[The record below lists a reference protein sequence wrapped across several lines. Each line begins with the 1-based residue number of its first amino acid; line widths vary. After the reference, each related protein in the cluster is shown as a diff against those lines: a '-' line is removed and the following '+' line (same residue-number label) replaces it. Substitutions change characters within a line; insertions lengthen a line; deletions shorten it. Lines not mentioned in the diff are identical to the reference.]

1 MMTTIAA
8 EFPHAGA
15 HIDGSWAKGEGEPMQ
30 VMRPRTGETIVELPQ
45 ASPAQVRSALESSHR
60 AQVGWARTTSVERGA
75 LLRQIADVIAANR
88 GQLAALLVEEMGKR
102 HNEADDELAF
112 AESFVRFNAE
122 WDTRLEG
129 DVLPGD
135 VPGEQIQLLRV
146 PIGVVAAIC
155 PWNFPLAVL
164 CRKLAPALL
173 TGNTVVVKPSEISPL
188 STLAL
193 FEMITDAV
201 DLPAGVLNLV
211 VGGRQVGQALVADEL
226 TSLISF
232 TGHRDTGKSVMAAA
246 SANMTRVSLELGGKA
261 PAIVWRDADVQL
273 AVDSI
278 LAARHTNCGQ
288 VCTSAERVLAHPDV
302 IDEFTERYSAA
313 VSQMRIGDPT
323 GDVDLGP
330 MASAQQVTK
339 AQAALSTALAEG
351 ATVVAGGTISDA
363 ADLGPGYWQAPTV
376 LRDVTPGMTIMRE
389 ETFGPITPIVAVDR
403 IDEALAIANDSRY
416 GLSAY
421 VFSEDYRTVM
431 RTVDELQFGEI
442 YVNRT
447 LGESVH
453 AHHTGW
459 KESGMGGE
467 DGKWGMLRYT
477 QIKTVYHRFGRA

>member
-1 MMTTIAA
+1 MSRPLTIDT
-8 EFPHAGA
+8 PTAGVY
-15 HIDGSWAKGEGEPMQ
+15 IDGAWRPGEGPVMTVLRPLDGQPITEIGEASDTQ
-30 VMRPRTGETIVELPQ
+30 VHT
-45 ASPAQVRSALESSHR
+45 ALESARR
-60 AQVGWARTTSVERGA
+60 AQTAWARTTTTQRGQ

-88 GQLAALLVEEMGKR
+88 VTLAELLVEEMGKR
-102 HNEADDELAF
+102 RPEADDELAF
-112 AESFVRFNAE
+112 AESFMRFNAE
-122 WDTRLEG
+122 WDRRLEG
-129 DVLPGD
+129 EVLPGD

-164 CRKLAPALL
+164 CRKLSPALL

-188 STLAL
+188 STMAL
-193 FEMITDAV
+193 FELIADNV
-201 DLPAGVLNLV
+201 DLPPGVLNLV
-211 VGGRQVGQALVADEL
+211 VGGPTTGKALVNDEL
-226 TSLISF
+226 TSLVSF
-232 TGHRDTGKSVMAAA
+232 TGHRDTGKNVMASAA
-246 SANMTRVSLELGGKA
+246 ANMTRVSLELGGKA
-261 PAIVWRDADVQL
+261 PAIVWRDADVAL

-302 IDEFTERYSAA
+302 IDEFTERYAAA
-313 VSQMRIGDPT
+313 VSAMRIGDPA

-330 MASAQQVTK
+330 MASAQQLAKT
-339 AQAALSTALAEG
+339 QAAVATAVAEG
-351 ATVVAGGTISDA
+351 ATIVAGGSIPNAD
-363 ADLGPGYWQAPTV
+363 DLGAGYWQAPAV
-376 LRDVTPGMTIMRE
+376 LRDVTPAMSIMRE
-389 ETFGPITPIVAVDR
+389 ETFGPITPIVSVDR
-403 IDEALAIANDSRY
+403 IDDALAIANDSRY

-431 RTVDELQFGEI
+431 RTVDDLQFGEI

-477 QIKTVYHRFGRA
+477 QIKTVYHRYGYR